1 MPVWWLASPVLQL
14 TRVLRH
20 RARRCRLRLLAPWD
34 ALVRSVDHVALLPA
48 QEGPVSEAF
57 RAPEL
62 TRGVRTARAGAQ
74 QAREHVRQLHQQ
86 ARLTHARSAALR
98 QRAELVR
105 LQSIPARLQVPAP
118 LVQPAL
124 VHPPLGA
131 PELREP
137 AVTSHVAGS
146 REPSA
151 PPGSPR

>member
-105 LQSIPARLQVPAP
+105 LQVPAP

-131 PELREP
+131 RELREP
-137 AVTSHVAGS
+137 AVTSRVAGS